1 MNIPHILRCAR
12 AWLACCVIGML
23 ANPIHAG
30 VVVASTRV
38 IYPAQESQVTVHLS
52 NDEEKSPLLLQA
64 WIDDGREQETP
75 AQLDM
80 PFLLTPPVFRM
91 EPGKAQV
98 LRIRYLKDKPLPADK
113 ESVFWLNV
121 LEVPPKPKAAEGK
134 DSNTLQ
140 LAFRTRV
147 KLFFR
152 PKDLKGA
159 VEDAPR
165 RLSWKLLQEDSKQV
179 LQVENP
185 SAYYV
190 SFEKV
195 SLVIDGKEVK
205 SDDPQMVAPGSKQRF
220 VLGETHLA
228 EGAKAEVQF
237 TNIGDYGQ
245 VVPHTAPLMP

>member
-1 MNIPHILRCAR
+1 MTSRFIFNLGLVAMGCLIHL
-12 AWLACCVIGML
+12 LATSVQ
-23 ANPIHAG
+23 AG
-30 VVVASTRV
+30 VVLNSTRV
-38 IYPAQESQVTVHLS
+38 IYPAQERQITVPLT
-52 NDEEKSPLLLQA
+52 NDSKDLPTLVQA
-64 WIDDGREQETP
+64 WIDDGNEKSTP
-75 AQLDM
+75 DQIKA
-80 PFLLTPPVFRM
+80 PFMLVPPMFKM
-91 EPGKAQV
+91 QPGKGHA
-98 LRIRYLKDKPLPADK
+98 LRITYLKDRSLPADK

-159 VEDAPR
+159 VNDAPGQ
-165 RLSWKLLQEDSKQV
+165 LSWKLLQEDSKRV

-185 SAYYV
+185 TPYYV

-195 SLVIDGKEVK
+195 SLVVDGKEVK
-205 SDDPQMVAPGSKQRF
+205 SDDPQMVAPGGKQRF
-220 VLGETHLA
+220 VLGEAHLA

-237 TNIGDYGQ
+237 TNISDYGQ
-245 VVPHTAPLMP
+245 IVPHTASLMP